1 MLNFIHFAFAHL
13 LKSYRQLKSNLI
25 YLSIKKENNN
35 NNIKA
40 PNFKDMSS
48 YDPISTLSQYQYIK
62 LETLKRN
69 GVGVPTTVWFTID
82 GRKIN
87 VVTRNQT
94 GKLKRL
100 RNNPNV
106 RIAPCGIR
114 GQLKGEWYN
123 GKAFLA
129 NQEQLDNALRLRN
142 KKYGFRAR
150 LSGLLSR
157 TKGQLVGVVINLD

>member
-1 MLNFIHFAFAHL
+1 
-13 LKSYRQLKSNLI
+13 
-25 YLSIKKENNN
+25 
-35 NNIKA
+35 
-40 PNFKDMSS
+40 MSS
-48 YDPISTLSQYQYIK
+48 FDPISTLSQYQYIK

-94 GKLKRL
+94 GKVKRL
-100 RNNPNV
+100 RNNPSV

-114 GQLKGEWYN
+114 GSSKVN
-123 GKAFLA
+123 GTTERLFWQIKKSI
-129 NQEQLDNALRLRN
+129 DNALSLRN
-142 KKYGFRAR
+142 KKYGFKAR